1 MIRKPYFSED
11 DLASFQPPVPCVLA
25 DQKYVSLLETSVKRM
40 SEIPKTR
47 WEDIR
52 MELRIMG
59 MEWDVDGTDSR
70 SCPLL

>member
-1 MIRKPYFSED
+1 
-11 DLASFQPPVPCVLA
+11 
-25 DQKYVSLLETSVKRM
+25 M